1 MQLYSFRRCPYAI
14 RARWALKLCGIPF
27 QVCEVDLKNKPKEL
41 LSHSP
46 KGTVPV
52 LILPDG
58 QVLDE
63 SMDIVRWAFSQGIP
77 GGWGDLDFKDPEACA
92 ILDKLH
98 HTFIPS
104 LNRFKYAVR
113 HQDVDIEH
121 EKRCLLEFMMLLD
134 QNIEQGLCGA
144 LSWIDIACLPFIRQ
158 AYKANNEWFDQQP
171 CVRLKKWLEDL
182 TETNTFVWV
191 MRKD

>member
-63 SMDIVRWAFSQGIP
+63 SMDIVRWAFTQRIP
-77 GGWGDLDFKDPEACA
+77 EGWGSTGHDRGEF
-92 ILDKLH
+92 
-98 HTFIPS
+98 
-104 LNRFKYAVR
+104 RFESFFAS
-113 HQDVDIEH
+113 
-121 EKRCLLEFMMLLD
+121 
-134 QNIEQGLCGA
+134 A
-144 LSWIDIACLPFIRQ
+144 
-158 AYKANNEWFDQQP
+158 
-171 CVRLKKWLEDL
+171 
-182 TETNTFVWV
+182 
-191 MRKD
+191 